1 MTLLT
6 KQQLLLIALFSIL
19 FVLNTSAQIGK
30 MTAFE
35 NLIGGEWVTTP
46 KADGGLQ
53 SKSVSKFE
61 WGLNRKIIKS
71 KYYNHDPKTFEFGI
85 RNEGIRA
92 FNASDSTIAFYEFD
106 RFGGITEGRVLLEGQ
121 NFHYEYEYHGE
132 LKLRDT
138 WRFIDK
144 DNYELT
150 VGVWKDGKWEKKYHE
165 ALVTRVLD

>member
-1 MTLLT
+1 MAILS
-6 KQQLLLIALFSIL
+6 KQQLYLTVFFLIFLATKANS
-19 FVLNTSAQIGK
+19 QGEQMK
-30 MTAFE
+30 AFE

-46 KADGGLQ
+46 KAAGGLQ

-71 KYYNHDPKTFEFGI
+71 KYYNHDPKTFEFGL

-92 FNASDSTIAFYEFD
+92 HNASDSTIVFYEFD
-106 RFGGITEGRVLLEGQ
+106 RFGGITEGTVLTEGQ
-121 NFHYEYEYHGE
+121 NLHYEYDYHGE

-138 WRFIDK
+138 WKFIDK
-144 DNYELT
+144 DNYSLT

-165 ALVTRVLD
+165 ALVKRVPD